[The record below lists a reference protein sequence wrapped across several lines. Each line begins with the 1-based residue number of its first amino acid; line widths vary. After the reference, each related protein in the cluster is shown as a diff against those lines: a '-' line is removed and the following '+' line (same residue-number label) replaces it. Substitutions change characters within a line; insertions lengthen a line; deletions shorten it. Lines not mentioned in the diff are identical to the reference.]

1 MLWRE
6 TVTSLFLFSSIPFH
20 IVQLINKGEAT
31 YINNNVNKPKN
42 AATNLCSEYKGTIL
56 RKRCQGLNLVFRI
69 VT

>member
-42 AATNLCSEYKGTIL
+42 AATN
-56 RKRCQGLNLVFRI
+56 I
-69 VT
+69 VANTKVQSCASDVKV